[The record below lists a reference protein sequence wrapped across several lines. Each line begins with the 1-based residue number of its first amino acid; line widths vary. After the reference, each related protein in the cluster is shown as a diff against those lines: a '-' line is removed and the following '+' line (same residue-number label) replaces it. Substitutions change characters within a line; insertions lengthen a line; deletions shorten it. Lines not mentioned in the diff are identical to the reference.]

1 METEPGTAAS
11 PPSAFPPQP
20 DFTAFQDLLAS
31 HPSPSN
37 GNGAD
42 DLASSGHVFSP
53 GQQNFADLLAEF
65 TLPGNAMSA
74 MSPQGGDPAMERTPD
89 AHDQHQR
96 AASEGAAHFNMVQE
110 TLMEQL
116 KMSYAQPNGQRL
128 AEGQPSSGTPS
139 PVSAADG
146 AAQHGGIDF
155 QMQLQQ
161 LLASTLASSTNSQT
175 PPSTQHAPSPQHH
188 HHQQHFAPH
197 LQQHPHSPYHHSG
210 HYSSHSSPGGLH
222 SQPPSH
228 AASPMPMYHHPTT
241 TSASSAGYAPVAVSS
256 PYIIIPPGYA
266 GPLPQGIAMPAAYAQ
281 QFAVQGQQQQQ
292 AANLLVQAQAFI
304 QANQGQT
311 VMDGTST
318 STSHAT
324 SADGEWREN
333 EFMFS
338 PLMSPAMT
346 PHTPFT
352 TASSLP
358 PSVGP
363 LPLVSPADCFPPLTS
378 PALGPQLYSSDHPRV
393 QHRNSLQG
401 LVDGVGSLSTQ
412 LPPGSPSS
420 FYQSP
425 GIGPNDTGTTTAAGS
440 GRRGAGS
447 ASKKTRPS
455 PLIKPTDPTLD
466 HRRRRKPTNPAVTTQ
481 NGTISATSSPFL
493 GATNPSTSGGWA
505 ASTPGGV
512 STSSGSQKASPPE
525 HASAPSTGSIDT
537 PSPVDLAG
545 PPLAGTGPDGLPVP
559 PASIY
564 GSLKQ
569 QPAHQQLPHQPYQLE
584 LMGPPPPPSSQQH
597 QSFNPVT
604 PATIMNFASGF
615 DLDALSSLSSHL
627 GPTAYDPTGSACS
640 SVQNSPMLLPRPD
653 SSLPSTTMSAAGKA
667 RSSRKSVSSKPSPA
681 LRPVDAKGKG
691 KSDSTDSPAASGRKG
706 ASKPAKIA
714 PNPKI
719 GPSPKIRPLLS
730 SDAAPDAQA
739 RLASKSNYE
748 NILEGRGSDL
758 LGLPSSTLSAL
769 QGPSAAS
776 GGADNRRS
784 THKIA
789 EQKRRD
795 SLKLCFDELRKLLP
809 PILPSTA
816 DDADRRPGEGNV
828 GGQRNGEVDPDNPNK
843 GVSKVALLRRSNEYL
858 DILRERIER
867 RDRAIAALRAQNMML
882 REQRRK
888 AGRCGM
894 QQQEEEQEEQEEEE
908 EEEEGGENDEE
919 VPGLDLDLD
928 NIDKEERRAGN
939 LAFYEDLDFETKI
952 ATLVDLNRRPS
963 TSGGPRQSATPAPPK
978 AVGRRRSSRTAQN
991 AAASEAT
998 AMDVEDA

>member
-1 METEPGTAAS
+1 METEPSTAAPS
-11 PPSAFPPQP
+11 PSAFP
-20 DFTAFQDLLAS
+20 DFAAFQDLLAS
-31 HPSPSN
+31 HPSPST
-37 GNGAD
+37 GNGTD
-42 DLASSGHVFSP
+42 DLVANGHVFSP

-74 MSPQGGDPAMERTPD
+74 MSPQGGDPAMGRTPD
-89 AHDQHQR
+89 AQDHHQR
-96 AASEGAAHFNMVQE
+96 AASEGAAHAKSVQE
-110 TLMEQL
+110 ALMDQL
-116 KMSYAQPNGQRL
+116 KMSYAQPNGQGP
-128 AEGQPSSGTPS
+128 AHGQPSTGAPS
-139 PVSAADG
+139 PVSPVDG
-146 AAQHGGIDF
+146 AAPNGGIDF

-161 LLASTLASSTNSQT
+161 LLASTLASSTGSQT
-175 PPSTQHAPSPQHH
+175 PTPTQHAPSPQHH
-188 HHQQHFAPH
+188 HQQQHFAAH
-197 LQQHPHSPYHHSG
+197 LQQHQHSPHSHSHG
-210 HYSSHSSPGGLH
+210 AHYSAHSSPSGLH

-228 AASPMPMYHHPTT
+228 AASPMAMYQYPAT
-241 TSASSAGYAPVAVSS
+241 TSVPSAAYTPVAVSS
-256 PYIIIPPGYA
+256 PYIVVPPGYV
-266 GPLPQGIAMPAAYAQ
+266 GPLPQGIAVPAAYAQ
-281 QFAVQGQQQQQ
+281 QFAVQGEQQQQ
-292 AANLLVQAQAFI
+292 AVDFLAQAQAFM

-311 VMDGTST
+311 VRDGAST

-352 TASSLP
+352 AASSRP

-378 PALGPQLYSSDHPRV
+378 PALGPQLYSSDHRV

-401 LVDGVGSLSTQ
+401 LVDGVGALTTQ

-425 GIGPNDTGTTTAAGS
+425 RIGPNDAGSTTAAGS
-440 GRRGAGS
+440 GRRGAGLS
-447 ASKKTRPS
+447 SKKTRPS

-466 HRRRRKPTNPAVTTQ
+466 HRRRRKPTNPGAASQ
-481 NGTISATSSPFL
+481 NGATSATSSPFL
-493 GATNPSTSGGWA
+493 GATNPSSSGGRA

-512 STSSGSQKASPPE
+512 SASSGSQKASPPE
-525 HASAPSTGSIDT
+525 HTSAYSNGSIDT

-545 PPLAGTGPDGLPVP
+545 PPSAGTGPDGLPVP
-559 PASIY
+559 PASVY
-564 GSLKQ
+564 GSLQQ
-569 QPAHQQLPHQPYQLE
+569 QPPHQHLPQQPYQLE
-584 LMGPPPPPSSQQH
+584 PMGPPPPPSSQQH

-615 DLDALSSLSSHL
+615 DLDALSSLSPHL
-627 GPTAYDPTGSACS
+627 GPTTHDPAGSAYS
-640 SVQNSPMLLPRPD
+640 SVQNSPMLLPQPD
-653 SSLPSTTMSAAGKA
+653 SSLPGTASSAGKA
-667 RSSRKSVSSKPSPA
+667 RSSRKSTSAKPSPA

-691 KSDSTDSPAASGRKG
+691 KGNSTDSGTPSSRKG

-714 PNPKI
+714 PSPRI

-758 LGLPSSTLSAL
+758 LGLAPSTLTAL
-769 QGPSAAS
+769 QGPSTAS
-776 GGADNRRS
+776 GSADNRRS

-882 REQRRK
+882 REQSRK
-888 AGRCGM
+888 AGRLGM
-894 QQQEEEQEEQEEEE
+894 QQEEEQEEED
-908 EEEEGGENDEE
+908 GEDGEE

-939 LAFYEDLDFETKI
+939 LAFYEDLDFEAKI
-952 ATLVDLNRRPS
+952 ATLATLNRRPS
-963 TSGGPRQSATPAPPK
+963 TSGGRRPSATPAPPK
-978 AVGRRRSSRTAQN
+978 AVGTRRSSRTAQN